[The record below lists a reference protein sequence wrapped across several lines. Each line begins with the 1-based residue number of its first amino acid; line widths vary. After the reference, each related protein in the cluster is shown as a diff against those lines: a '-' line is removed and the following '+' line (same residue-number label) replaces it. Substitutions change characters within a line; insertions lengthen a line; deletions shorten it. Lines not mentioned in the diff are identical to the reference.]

1 MRKMSRPRNAG
12 RAEMGQQTG
21 EEWEGAGIGT
31 HGAGPE
37 FAGVLAGDDGA
48 GMVDRHE
55 DQDEPSEGVDGNIAL
70 SHSQKQNIINA
81 RAAMFL
87 PLTPIRFLYRAMDV
101 FARKIGVVCGDR
113 EFPYAEFG
121 ERCERL
127 AAGLKTLGVLPGD
140 RVAYLSFNTHQ
151 LLEGYY
157 GVIMAEAVVM
167 PINVRLSLPELV
179 TVLNHSGARTLLFE
193 TDFGVTVEALKE
205 QCPRIE
211 HFISLNEAH
220 PAADMTSE
228 ELLANEGGA
237 VDWTGVDEN
246 SVAELFYTSG
256 STGTPKGVALS
267 HRALYLHALY
277 AACTCPLAENMVDLH
292 TIPLFH
298 ANGWGRPQF
307 STFLGTKQVMV
318 RRFEPVLVLKLI
330 ERHRATDM
338 SMVPTMANALLAC
351 PELGNYDTSSLRTI
365 LMGGAASSPTLIERL
380 ETAFHCTAASGY
392 GLSETS
398 PILTTAL
405 PRAGIVY
412 ADNQDRWQRQAMT
425 GWPAVGIEVRV
436 VDPDGALLPRDGKSI
451 GEITT
456 RCDNVMEGYYREPE
470 ATAAV
475 IRDGWFH
482 TGDMAVWDQEGYLRI
497 VDRKKEIIIS
507 GGENISSIEVEK
519 AIYAH
524 AAVLECAVVAAP
536 DAKWGEVPA
545 ALIVLKDGAA
555 VSEAELMTFL
565 EERLGRFKLPRIIQ
579 FETEALPKTGTG
591 KIRKN
596 VLRERFWAGKDLR
609 IQG

>member
-1 MRKMSRPRNAG
+1 
-12 RAEMGQQTG
+12 
-21 EEWEGAGIGT
+21 
-31 HGAGPE
+31 
-37 FAGVLAGDDGA
+37 
-48 GMVDRHE
+48 
-55 DQDEPSEGVDGNIAL
+55 
-70 SHSQKQNIINA
+70 
-81 RAAMFL
+81 MFL

-101 FARKIGVVCGDR
+101 FARKIGIVCGDQQ
-113 EFPYAEFG
+113 FTYAEFG
-121 ERCERL
+121 RRCERL
-127 AAGLKTLGVLPGD
+127 AWGLKTLGVLPGD

-157 GVIMAEAVVM
+157 GVIMAGAIVM

-193 TDFGVTVEALKE
+193 TDFGAIVEALKL

-211 HFISLNEAH
+211 HYISLNDPH
-220 PAADMTSE
+220 PAAEMTSAA
-228 ELLANEGGA
+228 LLATENA
-237 VDWTGVDEN
+237 PVDWTGIDEN
-246 SVAELFYTSG
+246 SIAELFYTSG
-256 STGTPKGVALS
+256 STGSPKGVALS
-267 HRALYLHALY
+267 HRSLYLHALY
-277 AACTCPLAENMVDLH
+277 AACTCPRVENMVDLH

-318 RRFEPVLVLKLI
+318 RRFEPVAVLKLI
-330 ERHRATDM
+330 EQHRATDM

-351 PELGNYDTSSLRTI
+351 AELGKYDTSSLRTI
-365 LMGGAASSPTLIERL
+365 LMGGAASTPTLIERL
-380 ETAFHCTAASGY
+380 ETTFKCTAASGY

-405 PRAGIVY
+405 PRAGIEY
-412 ADNQDRWQRQAMT
+412 ANDQDRWQRQAMT
-425 GWPAVGIEVRV
+425 GWPAVGIEIRV
-436 VDPDGALLPRDGKSI
+436 VDPDGRLLPRDGEAI
-451 GEITT
+451 GEVIT
-456 RCDNVMEGYYREPE
+456 RCDNVMDGYYREPE

-482 TGDMAVWDQEGYLRI
+482 TGDMAVWDEEGYLRI

-536 DAKWGEVPA
+536 DPKWGEVPA
-545 ALIVLKDGAA
+545 ALIVCKEGAS
-555 VSEAELMTFL
+555 VTEEELLQFL
-565 EERLGRFKLPRIIQ
+565 EERLGRFKLPRIIH
-579 FETEALPKTGTG
+579 FEKEPLPKTGTG

-596 VLRERFWAGKDLR
+596 VLRERFWAGKETR